1 MWYFMAV
8 LDRLPAIGKEKGAKA
23 RASIR
28 RMKGHQRKKVEA
40 ALRKMGVD
48 DEAKK
53 NTCFPP

>member
-1 MWYFMAV
+1 
-8 LDRLPAIGKEKGAKA
+8 
-23 RASIR
+23 
-28 RMKGHQRKKVEA
+28 MKGHQRKKVEA